1 MDYWGR
7 AHVNPSEIFAS
18 SLHSSF
24 IGSKQFRKRSLFVY
38 AVADANNFQKR
49 SFDVIS
55 PSP

>member
-1 MDYWGR
+1 MDYLSR

-18 SLHSSF
+18 SRQSSF

-38 AVADANNFQKR
+38 AAADANNFQKR
-49 SFDVIS
+49 PSDVIS